1 MDIGQ
6 RMKLRRNEIN
16 LSAEKLAEKL
26 GVSKTTIYRYE
37 KGEIEKFPIELV
49 EPIAK
54 ALQTT
59 PAYIMGWESNGDII
73 NLYNKLDDK
82 RKDKVYSFAEFQ
94 YKEQQEEQLEEQRKS
109 EEADDIL
116 IAAHKNDNLTDEE
129 EAEVQA
135 YIEKIKKRHKK

>member
-1 MDIGQ
+1 MNIGQ
-6 RMKLRRNEIN
+6 RMKLRRQEIN

-54 ALQTT
+54 ALNTT
-59 PAYIMGWESNGDII
+59 PAYIMGWEVKDDINI
-73 NLYNKLDDK
+73 IYNQLEDS
-82 RKDKVYSFAEFQ
+82 RQRKVYSYAKYELD
-94 YKEQQEEQLEEQRKS
+94 EQNKLNHS
-109 EEADDIL
+109 DDIL

-135 YIEKIKKRHKK
+135 YIDKIKKRNKK

>member
-1 MDIGQ
+1 MNIGQ
-6 RMKLRRNEIN
+6 RMKLRRQEIN

-54 ALQTT
+54 ALNTT
-59 PAYIMGWESNGDII
+59 PAYIMGWEVKDDINVI
-73 NLYNKLDDK
+73 YNQLEDS
-82 RKDKVYSFAEFQ
+82 RQRKVYSYAKYELD
-94 YKEQQEEQLEEQRKS
+94 EQNKLNHS
-109 EEADDIL
+109 DDIL
-116 IAAHKNDNLTDEE
+116 IAAHKDDDLTQEQ

-135 YIEKIKKRHKK
+135 YIDNIKKRHNK

>member
-1 MDIGQ
+1 MNIGQ
-6 RMKLRRNEIN
+6 RMKLRRQEIN

-54 ALQTT
+54 ALNTT
-59 PAYIMGWESNGDII
+59 PAYIMGWEVKDDINVI
-73 NLYNKLDDK
+73 YNQLENSRQK
-82 RKDKVYSFAEFQ
+82 KVYSYAKYELD
-94 YKEQQEEQLEEQRKS
+94 EQNKS
-109 EEADDIL
+109 NHSDDIL

-135 YIEKIKKRHKK
+135 YIDKIKKRNKK

>member
-59 PAYIMGWESNGDII
+59 PAYIMGWESNGNII

-94 YKEQQEEQLEEQRKS
+94 YKEQQKEQQA
-109 EEADDIL
+109 ADDIL

-129 EAEVQA
+129 EAEVQD

>member
-1 MDIGQ
+1 MNIGQ
-6 RMKLRRNEIN
+6 RMKLRRQEIN

-54 ALQTT
+54 ALNTT
-59 PAYIMGWESNGDII
+59 PAYIMGWEVKDDINVI
-73 NLYNKLDDK
+73 YNQLEDS
-82 RKDKVYSFAEFQ
+82 RQRKVYSYAKYELD
-94 YKEQQEEQLEEQRKS
+94 EQNKFNHS
-109 EEADDIL
+109 DDIL

-135 YIEKIKKRHKK
+135 YIDKIKKRHKK

>member
-1 MDIGQ
+1 MNIGQ
-6 RMKLRRNEIN
+6 RMKLRRQEIN

-54 ALQTT
+54 ALNTT
-59 PAYIMGWESNGDII
+59 PAYIMGWEVKDDINVI
-73 NLYNKLDDK
+73 YNQLENSRQK
-82 RKDKVYSFAEFQ
+82 KVYSYAKYELD
-94 YKEQQEEQLEEQRKS
+94 EQNKS
-109 EEADDIL
+109 NHSDEIL
-116 IAAHKNDNLTDEE
+116 IAAHKDDDLTQEQ

-135 YIEKIKKRHKK
+135 YIDNIKKRHNK

>member
-1 MDIGQ
+1 MNIGQ
-6 RMKLRRNEIN
+6 RMKLRRQEIN

-54 ALQTT
+54 ALNTT
-59 PAYIMGWESNGDII
+59 PAYIMGWEVKDDINVI
-73 NLYNKLDDK
+73 YNQLENSRQK
-82 RKDKVYSFAEFQ
+82 KVYSYAKYELD
-94 YKEQQEEQLEEQRKS
+94 EQNKS
-109 EEADDIL
+109 NHSDDIL
-116 IAAHKNDNLTDEE
+116 IAAHKDDDLTQEQ

-135 YIEKIKKRHKK
+135 YIDKIKKRHKK

>member
-94 YKEQQEEQLEEQRKS
+94 YKEQQEEQQA
-109 EEADDIL
+109 ADDIL

-135 YIEKIKKRHKK
+135 YIDKIKKRHKK

>member
-59 PAYIMGWESNGDII
+59 PAYIMGWESNGNII

-94 YKEQQEEQLEEQRKS
+94 YKEQQKEQQA
-109 EEADDIL
+109 ADDIL